1 MDVKMQETD
10 MNWSSDK
17 EITTIQYPRMLSGS
31 DSTHEF
37 RASISCT
44 GIKNSQNSILMYDSN
59 LLALKVKGGRFD
71 TLSWSANKVNEDE
84 KTEEMNS
91 SYLVVLQ
98 CVIVSKNTET
108 IELSGEYKSCFEEGL
123 PLLYKAVDVAAS
135 TDQLIESTTPV
146 IPEAFLVGVEDE
158 NGDGSDIDIVDA
170 EPLLP
175 WWKQKRVI
183 GAVICIVFVAIITS
197 VLVTL
202 GVSGRG
208 SALEGVSTPTAS
220 RPACFSVDISFELFH
235 NSSQS
240 KTNTTWKLSKRDT
253 NYSENEVQLWVQP
266 YSNQTYVS
274 KEDPSSSHSQSALCL
289 PEGDYEFTI
298 IFDSTADGYEEES
311 PYHSGRFNITFYGEL
326 FAQGDNTWQHYLET
340 RTRFSVPLR

>member
-1 MDVKMQETD
+1 MIV
-10 MNWSSDK
+10 
-17 EITTIQYPRMLSGS
+17 IY
-31 DSTHEF
+31 
-37 RASISCT
+37 
-44 GIKNSQNSILMYDSN
+44 
-59 LLALKVKGGRFD
+59 LALKVKGGRFD

-158 NGDGSDIDIVDA
+158 NGDGSDIDIVAA

-197 VLVTL
+197 VF
-202 GVSGRG
+202 GY
-208 SALEGVSTPTAS
+208 
-220 RPACFSVDISFELFH
+220 
-235 NSSQS
+235 
-240 KTNTTWKLSKRDT
+240 TW
-253 NYSENEVQLWVQP
+253 SER
-266 YSNQTYVS
+266 S
-274 KEDPSSSHSQSALCL
+274 
-289 PEGDYEFTI
+289 
-298 IFDSTADGYEEES
+298 EE
-311 PYHSGRFNITFYGEL
+311 R
-326 FAQGDNTWQHYLET
+326 
-340 RTRFSVPLR
+340 